1 MPGEGAVN
9 LAAIDRYTKTILVAI
24 LYVIMIPAVQLVS
37 QTDAKKALTFFTT
50 ACISASFFVGMYIS
64 SGTINTVIQNKT
76 DATERNWIENAGKKY
91 GVPMYNSYCIL
102 IPSADSGYAS
112 YLGKYIFQSN
122 AVSTEVVESEENLN
136 NISAKY
142 IFVYDQTNEVIN
154 AWIQKNYPEQIG
166 NEVIVQTAG

>member
-76 DATERNWIENAGKKY
+76 DAT
-91 GVPMYNSYCIL
+91 
-102 IPSADSGYAS
+102 
-112 YLGKYIFQSN
+112 
-122 AVSTEVVESEENLN
+122 
-136 NISAKY
+136 
-142 IFVYDQTNEVIN
+142 
-154 AWIQKNYPEQIG
+154 
-166 NEVIVQTAG
+166 